1 MIKKLLFVSVAAS
14 GIGLYMSKGKIEYKL
29 FDSKIRR
36 HIPKPIFLRLQNS
49 KWVNQ
54 YRVQN
59 MPM

>member
-49 KWVNQ
+49 K
-54 YRVQN
+54 
-59 MPM
+59 